1 MSRTG
6 AFVSK
11 RFLAGMNDDYVNAD
25 HIVRLY
31 WSTGKLMADM
41 AIGQPIHLKTRAPVT
56 SPGAP
61 GLTASTQPF
70 DLIEVVSL

>member
-1 MSRTG
+1 MSSSGGTYV
-6 AFVSK
+6 AK

-41 AIGQPIHLKTRAPVT
+41 GIGPPIHLKTRAPVT
-56 SPGAP
+56 SPG
-61 GLTASTQPF
+61 LTENPM
-70 DLIEVVSL
+70 LHVEMVSL